1 VRQTSV
7 IPLGDRALT
16 IDFPELDGA
25 SARDLIRC
33 LDDRLRGDAHRSITG
48 RVAGIRT
55 LTLHYEPLLTSYRQ
69 LIDRIHDALATL
81 VVTPVAPAAPV
92 PIPVCYGGEFGPDL
106 DDVAAAHQ
114 TSPDAIVA
122 MHAAGAYTVAM
133 IGFLPGFPYLE
144 GLPAELHTPRRA
156 SPRTAVPAGSVGI
169 GGGSTGIYPFT
180 SPGGWHLIGR
190 TPRLLFAPTREQ
202 PALLQPGDRVQ
213 FIPISAEQLRQQ
225 SALS

>member
-1 VRQTSV
+1 MWPFTV

-16 IDFPELDGA
+16 IDFPEPDGVA
-25 SARDLIRC
+25 LRDLIRC
-33 LDDRLRGDAHRSITG
+33 LDDRLRADAPCGITG

-55 LTLHYEPLLTSYRQ
+55 LTLHYEPLLTSYRK
-69 LIDRIHDALATL
+69 LIDRIDVTLATL
-81 VVTPVAPAAPV
+81 IVAPVVAGAPV
-92 PIPVCYGGEFGPDL
+92 QIPVCYGGEFGPDL
-106 DDVAAAHQ
+106 DDVAAAHE
-114 TSPDAIVA
+114 TSSPAIIE
-122 MHAAGAYTVAM
+122 MHAAGTYTVAM

-190 TPRLLFAPTREQ
+190 TPRALFVPTREQ

-213 FIPISAEQLRQQ
+213 FIPISAEQFRLQP
-225 SALS
+225 ALQ